1 MSWTVRRRVQW
12 AGVMCVVAGWLLLQ
26 GWQSVIE
33 SVRTASQLCLSG
45 TDGAWCRTGPAVLW
59 VTTHPSLLIWSALV
73 LVIAVAAP
81 VLQVV
86 ARWCLAPLRQLAEP
100 VALVSATS
108 LGHRLQ
114 AGDDPDL
121 KVLGEAVDAML
132 ERVAA
137 GYAAQRRFAA
147 NASHELRTPL
157 SVQRTLIEVGMSSDA
172 TPDQLALLSRQLL
185 ATNERNERLIE
196 GLVVLAESDQGLAS
210 RTPQRLDR
218 IAADVMAAH
227 ADRAAD
233 GGVTMITELV
243 PCSVLGEEVL
253 LERLVVNLVANA
265 IKYNRPG
272 GVVRLRV
279 DDQAALRVEN
289 TGPAVPAERIEEMF
303 EPFRRLSSDRTDHS
317 GGSGLG
323 LTIARSITAAHG
335 GTMSAEPRGADGLRV
350 TVTLPTAELVE
361 ALQEGATS

>member
-33 SVRTASQLCLSG
+33 SVRTASQLCPAG
-45 TDGAWCRTGPAVLW
+45 TEEILCRPGSVVFWA
-59 VTTHPSLLIWSALV
+59 TTHPSVLVWSALV
-73 LVIAVAAP
+73 LVVAVAAL
-81 VLQVV
+81 VLRTV
-86 ARWCLAPLRQLAEP
+86 ARWCLAPLRQMAEP
-100 VALVSATS
+100 VARVSATS
-108 LGHRLQ
+108 LGHRVQ

-121 KVLGEAVDAML
+121 KVLSEAVDAML

-137 GYAAQRRFAA
+137 GYDAQRRFAA

-157 SVQRTLIEVGMSSDA
+157 SVQRTLIEVGMSSDV

-227 ADRAAD
+227 ADRAAAA
-233 GGVTMITELV
+233 GVTMITEV
-243 PCSVLGEEVL
+243 TPCSVLGEDVL
-253 LERLVVNLVANA
+253 LERLVVNLVSNA

-272 GVVRLRV
+272 GVVRLHV
-279 DDQAALRVEN
+279 DDGPRMLVEN
-289 TGPAVPAERIEEMF
+289 TGPTVPAERVDEMF
-303 EPFRRLSSDRTDHS
+303 EPFRRLSSERTDHT

-335 GTMSAEPRGADGLRV
+335 GAISAEPRGGDGLRV
-350 TVTLPTAELVE
+350 TVALPA
-361 ALQEGATS
+361 APGARPTDAST